1 MIEEEWGDK
10 WEFEEG
16 CLSIPHIRENVSR
29 HANLRITYQDEFFKT
44 YTETYSGLEARV
56 IQHEYDHCQ
65 GVLFTD
71 HLSQLKKRLIKQDS
85 RRDSSRAE
93 RYRKCKITTTPI
105 LNDA

>member
-1 MIEEEWGDK
+1 
-10 WEFEEG
+10 
-16 CLSIPHIRENVSR
+16 VSR

-71 HLSQLKKRLIKQDS
+71 HLSQLKKRLIKNKLINISKGGAIVDYKMRIPS
-85 RRDSSRAE
+85 GR
-93 RYRKCKITTTPI
+93 
-105 LNDA
+105 